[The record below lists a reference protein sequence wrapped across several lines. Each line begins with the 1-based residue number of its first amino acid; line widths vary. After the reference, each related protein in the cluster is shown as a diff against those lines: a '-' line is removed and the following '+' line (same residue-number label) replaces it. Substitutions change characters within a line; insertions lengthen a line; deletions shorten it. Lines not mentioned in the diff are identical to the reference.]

1 MVKKVVKSKIKGL
14 DKEIKSTIE
23 FKQWK
28 DIKNEQGIELFTY
41 FYTLLG
47 VLYNTYI
54 IYNPNNNNSNEI
66 KKRKLPNDIKPCSV
80 GDFIIEFFE
89 LDKDIVKSTIAINT
103 WTLAGQDKA
112 IVDLLCQLGK
122 KMNMSIN
129 KATITPEELNA
140 LIDWFVNL
148 MYEARDRLNFIQL

>member
-1 MVKKVVKSKIKGL
+1 MYRRNVDGDGCAI
-14 DKEIKSTIE
+14 EIQPQCGADDE
-23 FKQWK
+23 G
-28 DIKNEQGIELFTY
+28 N
-41 FYTLLG
+41 
-47 VLYNTYI
+47 VH
-54 IYNPNNNNSNEI
+54 
-66 KKRKLPNDIKPCSV
+66 
-80 GDFIIEFFE
+80 
-89 LDKDIVKSTIAINT
+89 KDIVKSTIAINT